1 MIRKIIIGIDEA
13 GRGPLAGP
21 IVAAGII
28 SRGLK
33 KEQSILAL
41 VKDSKRLTAKRR
53 EALFLPLIKN
63 FIWSVCSLDNNFIDR
78 YGIQAANIL
87 LFHEI
92 AEDLSRQTKKRVS
105 IVADYVGGADRS
117 LKNINFYEQGE
128 SKFKE
133 IAAASII
140 AKVFRD
146 RLMLALDKDMPN
158 YDFWLHKGYGTKKHF
173 ENIDRYGLSPIHRKS
188 FLKNYIKQL

>member
-1 MIRKIIIGIDEA
+1 MARKIIIGIDEA

-33 KEQSILAL
+33 KEQPILDL
-41 VKDSKRLTAKRR
+41 VKDSKQLTIKQR
-53 EALFLPLIKN
+53 EDLFLPIIKN
-63 FIWSVCSLDNNFIDR
+63 FIWSVYSLDNNFIDR
-78 YGIQAANIL
+78 YGIQLANIL

-92 AEDLSRQTKKRVS
+92 AEDLSRQTKKTAS
-105 IVADYVGGADRS
+105 IVADYVGGADRN
-117 LKNINFYEQGE
+117 LKHIDFYKQGE

-146 RLMLALDKDMPN
+146 RLMLSMDKDLLG
-158 YDFWLHKGYGTKKHF
+158 YDFCSHKGYGTKKHF
-173 ENIDRYGLSPIHRKS
+173 ENIDRYGLSPIHRKT
-188 FLKNYIKQL
+188 FLRKYL